1 MTPRHHPGGA
11 GDQQV
16 VGAADVPARSTGAD
30 SHAARSVTRSRGSSS
45 PEEAAA
51 RRPHPAQHVTEQLA
65 ARTREILERP
75 RPEQSEEQRAREKA
89 VVHECRYLMRLLSTR
104 RRSESEMRGRLAERE
119 VPADVAHE
127 AMARIA
133 RAGLIDDAAFAHDW
147 VQQRRAL
154 RALGDEALRRELE
167 ARRVDGELI
176 EAALSDGQSDEEQR
190 CRELVRSRLD
200 HRDRERLREERD
212 GSHRRRLSRRLDA
225 LLTRKGYPGDLAV
238 HVIAGELRAAAEDPA
253 A

>member
-1 MTPRHHPGGA
+1 MSVQHARGGA
-11 GDQQV
+11 DDPRV
-16 VGAADVPARSTGAD
+16 VGAAGMPVGDPGGGSDDGSPRGHAPDPVRAR
-30 SHAARSVTRSRGSSS
+30 
-45 PEEAAA
+45 
-51 RRPHPAQHVTEQLA
+51 LA

-75 RPEQSEEQRAREKA
+75 RPEASEEQRAREKA
-89 VVHECRYLMRLLSTR
+89 VVHECRYLMRLLSMR
-104 RRSESEMRGRLAERE
+104 RRSEGEMRRRLAERE

-127 AMARIA
+127 AMARIG
-133 RAGLIDDAAFAHDW
+133 RAGLIDDAAFARDW

-167 ARRVDGELI
+167 SRRVDPAHI
-176 EAALSDGQSDEEQR
+176 EAALETDEGDEERR
-190 CRELVRSRLD
+190 CRELVRSRIDL
-200 HRDRERLREERD
+200 RDRERLRTERD

-238 HVIAGELRAAAEDPA
+238 HVIAGELRAAVEDPA